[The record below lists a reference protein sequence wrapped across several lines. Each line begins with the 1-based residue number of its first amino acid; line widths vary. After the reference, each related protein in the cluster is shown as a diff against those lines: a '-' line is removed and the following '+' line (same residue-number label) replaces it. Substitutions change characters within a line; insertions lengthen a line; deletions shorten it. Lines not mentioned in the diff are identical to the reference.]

1 MANYISTEGKIDGVA
16 YFVLVK
22 FCATQIKY
30 VIIKSWFID
39 TYTKFWKKTINYY
52 II

>member
-1 MANYISTEGKIDGVA
+1 MANSISTEGKMDGVA

-22 FCATQIKY
+22 FCATKIKY
-30 VIIKSWFID
+30 VIIKSWFIE
-39 TYTKFWKKTINYY
+39 TYTKFWKKIINNY